1 MQQDNL
7 ELNKKRIKA
16 GRELD
21 QAYSELFTTN
31 ESLKLFNK
39 TQLQLNNA
47 DDNEKA
53 CIVTL
58 KSNIKT
64 LKELLSEEKI

>member
-21 QAYSELFTTN
+21 QAYHELFTTN

-39 TQLQLNNA
+39 TQLQLNND